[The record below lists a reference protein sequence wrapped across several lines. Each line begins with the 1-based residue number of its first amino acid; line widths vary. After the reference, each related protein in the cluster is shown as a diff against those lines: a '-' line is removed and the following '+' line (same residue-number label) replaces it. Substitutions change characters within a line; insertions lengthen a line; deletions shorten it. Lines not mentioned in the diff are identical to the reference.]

1 MKKIAICG
9 KEYKIESN
17 GYTRFLYKQTF
28 DRKIL
33 ADISKISEFYDKI
46 EEYSKKMQKE
56 NLSKEEIDKKTGN
69 YMLEN
74 IDDVLD
80 ILLMLAYI
88 FIITANPKMESF
100 QEWLTGIE
108 SIDVNA
114 PWVNE
119 VAELAVSSFRG
130 QGTDTGN
137 TKNTS
142 KGKSKGK

>member
-1 MKKIAICG
+1 MKKITICD
-9 KEYKIESN
+9 KEYEINSN

-33 ADISKISEFYDKI
+33 ADISKISEFYDGV
-46 EEYSKKMQKE
+46 EENTKKLQKE

-74 IDDVLD
+74 IDDIVD

-88 FIITANPKMESF
+88 FILTANSKMEGF

-108 SIDVNA
+108 AIDVNA

-119 VAELAVSSFRG
+119 VADLAVSSFRG
-130 QGTDTGN
+130 QGTTEGN